1 MAIDVK
7 VMDETIAVITLAR
20 PRERNAIDRETTRK
34 LEEAIRLVED
44 SPAIRVAIIT
54 GEGDVSFC
62 AGADLNAVAAG
73 ELDLLFTPDGGFAAF
88 THADRAKPWIAAVNG
103 FALAGGCEIALSCDI
118 VIAVENAK
126 FGLPEVKRGLIASA
140 GGLYRLPRALP
151 RSLAFEMIATGDPID
166 AAKAAHYGLVSQV
179 VPADQ
184 LMPAAM
190 AMARRICVNSPLAVS
205 KSLQMARLALDLDSS
220 ALYTMGNDLQRE
232 LQLTEDY
239 REGSRA
245 FLEKRPPAWRGR

>member
-1 MAIDVK
+1 MAIKLEVI
-7 VMDETIAVITLAR
+7 EESIAVVTLAR
-20 PRERNAIDRETTRK
+20 PRERNAIDRETTRQ
-34 LEEAIRLVED
+34 LEDAIRFVEQ
-44 SPAIRVAIIT
+44 SPAIRAAIIT
-54 GEGDVSFC
+54 GEGEIAFC

-73 ELDLLFTPDGGFAAF
+73 DLDLLFTPNGGFGAF
-88 THADRAKPWIAAVNG
+88 THADRGKPWIAAVNG

-118 VIAVENAK
+118 VIAVDSAK

-179 VPADQ
+179 VATDQ

-190 AMARRICVNSPLAVS
+190 AMARRICANSPMAVS
-205 KSLQMARLALDLDSS
+205 KSLQMARLALDLDSGD
-220 ALYTMGNDLQRE
+220 LYTMGNALQRE

-239 REGSRA
+239 KEGSRA
-245 FLEKRPPAWRGR
+245 FLEKRPPVWRGY